1 MFPAVGQH
9 CLQRRWPEH
18 QTESGF
24 FSRWRSRQTA
34 SSPVARSG
42 RNRKRRRWWCK
53 RRRRCKIKQC
63 SNAFFLPRAVTAAFR
78 GAVQVPW
85 IEAMKEYIETDDL
98 EFGDELP
105 DGPFADRSSGDW
117 DSTVMSVGSVGLAM
131 LLMLGIVLWW
141 SLTRPAVQAP
151 STSVEPPS
159 AKSDAA
165 DPKLRERG

>member
-1 MFPAVGQH
+1 
-9 CLQRRWPEH
+9 
-18 QTESGF
+18 
-24 FSRWRSRQTA
+24 
-34 SSPVARSG
+34 
-42 RNRKRRRWWCK
+42 
-53 RRRRCKIKQC
+53 
-63 SNAFFLPRAVTAAFR
+63 
-78 GAVQVPW
+78 
-85 IEAMKEYIETDDL
+85 MKEYIETDDL

-117 DSTVMSVGSVGLAM
+117 DSIVMSVGSVGLAM

-151 STSVEPPS
+151 STSVEPLTIVIVLLSLCAVGIWVLVLLVAALIWMIWQRIPS